1 MWHIMR
7 TKLVVVFIFI
17 LCLCMSIILFSG
29 TEKKPTEFQFLDR
42 ADSKESILFWWRNQ
56 RTGWGEPREDTGQ
69 VFEYNYDDNHAVVLL
84 DDVASGVYCHNIYIY
99 GKAKDMKEWRLILF
113 RPTTT
118 EVKVYQE
125 NDKLIFK
132 TVTDDV
138 ILEQS
143 FDALTPFGER
153 VSQKLWD

>member
-1 MWHIMR
+1 M
-7 TKLVVVFIFI
+7 K
-17 LCLCMSIILFSG
+17 
-29 TEKKPTEFQFLDR
+29 
-42 ADSKESILFWWRNQ
+42 
-56 RTGWGEPREDTGQ
+56 
-69 VFEYNYDDNHAVVLL
+69 DNHAIVLL
-84 DDVASGVYCHNIYIY
+84 DDVASGVYSHNIYIY

-125 NDKLIFK
+125 NGKLIFK

-143 FDALTPFGER
+143 FNALSPFGGNGLAKR
-153 VSQKLWD
+153 CGTRYNS